1 MMKKLVF
8 ALTLMAFTMS
18 AAVVLA
24 AGDGNRD
31 SLRQAWAAIQ
41 AQEKKQAAAEK
52 AAAEKAKAAAS
63 ETKSKKRKM
72 TRTRPE
78 HRPGGP

>member
-18 AAVVLA
+18 ASAVLA
-24 AGDGNRD
+24 AGGDGNRD

-52 AAAEKAKAAAS
+52 AAADAAKAPS
-63 ETKSKKRKM
+63 SQTKSKNQR
-72 TRTRPE
+72 
-78 HRPGGP
+78 

>member
-8 ALTLMAFTMS
+8 ALTLMTFTMS
-18 AAVVLA
+18 ASAVLA

-31 SLRQAWAAIQ
+31 SLRQAWAAVQ

-52 AAAEKAKAAAS
+52 AAAEKAKAAVT
-63 ETKSKKRKM
+63 ETKSKNER
-72 TRTRPE
+72 
-78 HRPGGP
+78 

>member
-8 ALTLMAFTMS
+8 AVT
-18 AAVVLA
+18 LA
-24 AGDGNRD
+24 AFAMSSSFALAIDLNRD

-52 AAAEKAKAAAS
+52 AAAEAAKAPS
-63 ETKSKKRKM
+63 SQTKSRSA
-72 TRTRPE
+72 R
-78 HRPGGP
+78 